1 MDAIG
6 SVLSGT
12 NNTSSATTLN
22 QNDFIKLF
30 LTQLNFQDPMEP
42 VDNRE
47 FLAQI
52 AQFSSLEQAKETS
65 DKIDDLVTLNS
76 TSQSVTLLGKFVE
89 VISDTSANGAGT
101 VSAVRFTSE
110 GPLLTVTMAA
120 SGTVMS
126 DVKLS
131 QISLVR

>member
-6 SVLSGT
+6 NVLSG
-12 NNTSSATTLN
+12 SESATGRSTLT
-22 QNDFIKLF
+22 QADFIKLF

-52 AQFSSLEQAKETS
+52 AQFSSLEQARQTG
-65 DKIDDLVTLNS
+65 DKINDLVTLNS
-76 TSQSVTLLGKFVE
+76 TSQSVSLLGKFVE
-89 VISDTSANGAGT
+89 VNNGFEINTGT
-101 VSAVRFTSE
+101 VSAIRFAAD
-110 GPLLTVTMAA
+110 GPLLTVTFTAGGV
-120 SGTVMS
+120 ST
-126 DVKLS
+126 DTKLS

>member
-6 SVLSGT
+6 SILSG
-12 NNTSSATTLN
+12 NRDVGSTSTLN
-22 QNDFIKLF
+22 QEDFIKLF

-52 AQFSSLEQAKETS
+52 AQFSSLEQARQTG
-65 DKIDDLVTLNS
+65 DKINDLVTLNS
-76 TSQSVTLLGKFVE
+76 TSQSVSLLGKFVE
-89 VISDTSANGAGT
+89 VNGDLGVSTGT
-101 VSAVRFTSE
+101 VSAIRFTSE
-110 GPLLTVTMAA
+110 GPILTLTLT
-120 SGTVMS
+120 SGGVLA

-131 QISLVR
+131 QITLVR